1 MISFKEALNILNL
14 NYGYNEENLKTAYKN
29 KSKIWHPDLGRDPSG
44 EMMKKIN
51 MARDILMAYLVSK
64 GNKVDFELSLS
75 KIQLIYV
82 FQSLKKMRSMKY
94 CLTK

>member
-44 EMMKKIN
+44 EMMKK
-51 MARDILMAYLVSK
+51 
-64 GNKVDFELSLS
+64 
-75 KIQLIYV
+75 LIWLEI
-82 FQSLKKMRSMKY
+82 F
-94 CLTK
+94 